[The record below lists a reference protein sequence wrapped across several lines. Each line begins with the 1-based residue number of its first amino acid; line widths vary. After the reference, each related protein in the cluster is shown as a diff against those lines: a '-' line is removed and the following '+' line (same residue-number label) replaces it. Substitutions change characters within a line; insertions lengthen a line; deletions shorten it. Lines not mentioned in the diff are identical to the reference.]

1 MLVWHFDKCMF
12 TVAEEIFWQMS
23 RQPIEV
29 KESQVRAELLFSNY
43 RPSLPT
49 FQRVSRKQFSLK
61 VGKLTKL

>member
-1 MLVWHFDKCMF
+1 MLVWHVDKNMF
-12 TVAEEIFWQMS
+12 TVAAEIFWQMS

-29 KESQVRAELLFSNY
+29 KDSQLAAELLFSKY